1 MLSLIAG
8 IIILIIVVLALAKS
22 LLANQ
27 EPDVEYEDDDYP
39 VDARD
44 IKYAAVP
51 PEHARR
57 AHDPADAM
65 IDDFVLQDTVDE
77 EHDLTGVWEEDER

>member
-27 EPDVEYEDDDYP
+27 ELGGEFEDDEYP
-39 VDARD
+39 EDAEV
-44 IKYAAVP
+44 IEYPAVA
-51 PEHARR
+51 PERARR
-57 AHDPADAM
+57 AHDPADKT
-65 IDDFVLQDTVDE
+65 IDDFVLQDAVDE
-77 EHDLTGVWEEDER
+77 DHDLTGVWEDDQG